1 MTAWLCA
8 AALLIVAAMLLR
20 SPGSLWGM
28 GLPLLC
34 LPLIDAAK
42 PDLFS
47 LRMWVALAMIVTV
60 LMLFNRRWRDYILLP
75 SGLALAGGLATMTLN
90 LGILS

>member
-1 MTAWLCA
+1 MMAWLCVT
-8 AALLIVAAMLLR
+8 ALLIVVIMLIR

-28 GLPLLC
+28 GIPLLC

-42 PDLFS
+42 PDMFS
-47 LRMWVALAMIVTV
+47 LRMWVALAMCVTV
-60 LMLFNRRWRDYILLP
+60 LMLFNRRWRDYVLLP

-90 LGILS
+90 LGIL